1 MAFYMANIYQL
12 LAAANGTQVTIPSS
26 LSNPAASF
34 APPNYAIWVNAF
46 WFLSLAIS
54 LTCALLA
61 TLLQQWARRY
71 IRITQPRYSPHKRGR
86 IRAFFAEGVKNLH
99 LPWAVEALPALLHT
113 SLFLF
118 FAGLLVFLFNTHH
131 NVFSAVAWW
140 IGLCSIAYISITF
153 MPLFRPD
160 SPYYAPL
167 SSSVW
172 YLATGV
178 LTLAFQVLC
187 WLDWLECFSDSA
199 WEYLNGRRKHY
210 RSWLAR
216 GLSKTAE
223 EVARKLSPVIDGRS
237 LMWTLDCSDE
247 DQELLR
253 FFEGIPGFCNSKVLT
268 DPIGTCIKPNMER
281 ITEALIGF
289 VHRTIT
295 SNLVAPKIKS
305 QRLVICREAMKAA
318 SLCTSPQIFSRIIGE
333 EWDGLL
339 SSFDFGLFL
348 GNADNND
355 PVTAYHSQVIL
366 SIILPRVR
374 EQSHDDR
381 WFQLAIRHL
390 DFPRPVLAHYLEQGD
405 SMSLATSIRILRN
418 IVSTHFDQFWLGD
431 AATRWK
437 ALELVS
443 KFDIQGTIPTLQHDF
458 CKLWNELAQMAR
470 SNDPR
475 RRSISI
481 AILRNIRNAYIT
493 LHHGTDSAPTAFSSS
508 TADDD
513 HALILSSSYIICNV
527 PGHRPHS
534 GLPTV
539 DPHGAPLLPTPQ
551 PYYPSSQ
558 QAQLTPNFTSTAT
571 TTSASPAAHIGPT
584 PAFYLNVTTAPHPIT
599 HDTPPAFPVPV
610 PASNN
615 TMQSSLAPA
624 TTGPA
629 PFDTETDSSVSLNSF
644 PMAFPQPNA
653 AAGRHP
659 TAGGEGSATAQVA
672 LHNDTRSANP
682 GTTVSGPA
690 APSPPLSPQPP
701 AHVVIPGPSLSSQDT
716 EQRGNRP
723 PHPLHVDDTRKV

>member
-1 MAFYMANIYQL
+1 MANIYQL
-12 LAAANGTQVTIPSS
+12 LAAANGTQVSIPSS

-34 APPNYAIWVNAF
+34 TPPTYAIWVNSL

-86 IRAFFAEGVKNLH
+86 IRAFFAEGVENLH
-99 LPWAVEALPALLHT
+99 LPWAVEALPALLHI

-187 WLDWLECFSDSA
+187 WLDWVECFSDSA
-199 WEYLNGRRKHY
+199 WDYFNGWRKHY
-210 RSWLAR
+210 RSRLAR
-216 GLSKTAE
+216 GFSKMAE
-223 EVARKLSPVIDGRS
+223 EAARTLLPAIDGRA

-253 FFEGIPGFCNSKVLT
+253 FFESIPGFCNSKVLEK
-268 DPIGTCIKPNMER
+268 PIANCIRPNMER
-281 ITEALIGF
+281 LTGALIGL

-318 SLCTSPQIFSRIIGE
+318 SLCTNPQIFRRIIRE
-333 EWDGLL
+333 EWDDLL
-339 SSFDFGLFL
+339 HSFDFGLFL
-348 GNADNND
+348 GNADNDD
-355 PVTAYHSQVIL
+355 PATAYHSQVIL
-366 SIILPRVR
+366 SIILPRVP
-374 EQSHDDR
+374 EQGRDER
-381 WFQLAIRHL
+381 WFQLATRHL
-390 DFPRPVLAHYLEQGD
+390 DFPRPVLAHYLEHGD

-418 IVSTHFDQFWLGD
+418 IIDTHFDQFWLGD

-443 KFDIQGTIPTLQHDF
+443 KFDIQGAIPTLQHDF
-458 CKLWNELAQMAR
+458 CDLWNKLVQMAK
-470 SNDPR
+470 SNDFR

-481 AILRNIRNAYIT
+481 AILRNVRKAYIA

-508 TADDD
+508 TSDDD
-513 HALILSSSYIICNV
+513 HILILSSSYLTCNI
-527 PGHRPHS
+527 PDHRPHS
-534 GLPTV
+534 TLPTV
-539 DPHGAPLLPTPQ
+539 DPPGAPLLPIPQ
-551 PYYPSSQ
+551 PYYPSPQ
-558 QAQLTPNFTSTAT
+558 RAQLAPNFTSTAT
-571 TTSASPAAHIGPT
+571 TTSAPPAAQTGST
-584 PAFYLNVTTAPHPIT
+584 PAFYLNVTTAPQPIT
-599 HDTPPAFPVPV
+599 HDTPPAFPIPD
-610 PASNN
+610 
-615 TMQSSLAPA
+615 
-624 TTGPA
+624 PA
-629 PFDTETDSSVSLNSF
+629 PSLHNPTQYSSSAAAAAPYEPDTDSSTSVNIF
-644 PMAFPQPNA
+644 PVVFPQPNVA
-653 AAGRHP
+653 ADRRP
-659 TAGGEGSATAQVA
+659 TAGGEASASAQVT
-672 LHNDTRSANP
+672 LHNDPQTANP
-682 GTTVSGPA
+682 GTTVTGPA
-690 APSPPLSPQPP
+690 ARSLQPP
-701 AHVVIPGPSLSSQDT
+701 PPADDYMAIPGPSLSSRST
-716 EQRGNRP
+716 GRKSISIP
-723 PHPLHVDDTRKV
+723 PTRHNTRKA